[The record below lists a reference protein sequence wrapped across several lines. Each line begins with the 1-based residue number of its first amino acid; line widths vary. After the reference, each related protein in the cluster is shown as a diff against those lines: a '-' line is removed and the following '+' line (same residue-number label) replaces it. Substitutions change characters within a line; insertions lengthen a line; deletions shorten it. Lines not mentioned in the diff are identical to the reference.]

1 MAYQCEKCGASFP
14 KLSQLLQHRR
24 TENHWKKYDCSKCK
38 KVFTRKDNLD
48 RHMQK
53 HLNENNYHC
62 PQCLKIF
69 TRQDAMEDHLFQHD
83 VQTGGAAAKRQ
94 NEENED
100 ISNKKRRVVSVGAA
114 ENFYNIEKISE
125 RKIEKFKTTASYYK
139 ITVNDLEVRGL
150 QEILKALKKLFQ
162 SIINNITADIPP
174 NDQIR
179 MSMDNPELDY
189 PIVMPFMRRSVLTVD
204 RILSEI
210 ERVLQS
216 YEQFVLD
223 ETFGVEFV
231 HVHLLK
237 GSGQKRK
244 PYVDI
249 SRLLHNKKSIIQ
261 IRNKDELC
269 CARAL
274 ITAMARVQNH
284 PQWNNIRLGHK
295 IQEQLA
301 RDLHIKAGV
310 PLTSCTLDHV
320 KQFQMVLPD
329 FQIHILSMEHFNAI
343 VYQGPEGGI
352 PIYLYNHNEHFDVI
366 TKVTGF
372 LDRSYFCLQCKKGYN
387 NKEKHSCNNAC
398 HFCRHIHNE
407 RDEDWVYCKHCN
419 CKFVNQICYDFHLK
433 QTESGNSTC
442 KAYFKCK
449 ECNQLIS
456 KAKQKSEHICGEQ
469 YCKVCKGYFAE
480 GHLCYMTIVEEEKCK
495 PNSTKKQMN
504 SLKYIFFDFECRQD
518 DRIECDKG
526 YRPNNNNKNCSNCG
540 KSTCGS
546 FAHVP
551 NLCVVHKVC
560 DVCLDKPVFQTS
572 KCDHCGLNQRI
583 FSGSDT
589 TTLFCKWLFSKENV
603 GATVICHNFKGYD
616 SYPILK
622 YLHENAILPEVI
634 TTGSKY
640 MSIKVPACKIR
651 FIDSLNFI
659 PMALADMPKA
669 FGETE
674 LVKGF
679 FPHLYNRVENQ
690 ASVSNK
696 LPDMSFYNPDG
707 MKPEIRTKFLQW
719 YEQHQTE
726 HFDFHKELVR
736 YCRSDVDILRKCC
749 LRFRSLFMEMTKKE
763 DQNGIDP
770 FAKCITIASACNLV
784 FRKNF
789 LENETIAIIPPHGYR
804 PSDKQSIMAYQW
816 LYYLAHEKKMNIQ
829 HGRNIGEKHIGPY
842 KIDGFYKSGSES
854 IVMEF
859 NGCFWHG
866 CPKCFSRTTV
876 NPVVQLSM
884 ADLYANTMEKKHY
897 LESEGYSYV
906 CIWECE
912 FKKEL
917 ENNAAMKCYIENLDL
932 VTPLAPRDAFYGG
945 RTEAFKLYEETSPEN
960 QIKYYD
966 VTSLYPFVNKT
977 GKIPLGHPDIITENF
992 DSIDTYE
999 GLIKC
1004 KILPPKGLYM
1014 PVLPARCN
1022 GKLMFSLCR
1031 SCCESF
1037 QTSEC
1042 KHFDEERAFVG
1053 TWVTDEVKKALSLGY
1068 KLMNIYEIWH
1078 FSEISQYDPSTKTGG
1093 IFTQYVNTF
1102 LKVKQ
1107 EASGWPDWCV
1117 DERSRQHYIKQY
1129 FEKEGILLDYNRIVE
1144 NPGLRSLSKL
1154 MLNSFWGK
1162 FGQRS
1167 NLIQSTYTN
1176 DPEQFFD
1183 MLTSDQQN
1191 VKNVRFVSSEA
1202 VQLDWCYNDDFVEAS
1217 SRTNVVIAAYT
1228 TAQARLKL
1236 FSYLEPLGRR
1246 VCYCDT
1252 DSIIF
1257 TTSPGLWEPI
1267 LGDYLGDLT
1276 DEAPGNTILKFVTG
1290 GPKNYAYT
1298 LAKPNKKGQ
1307 TSICK
1312 VRGITLNYKNLLD
1325 INFDTVSNI
1334 VTNNRENGCIQVVDN
1349 NKICRSNGDL
1359 ITRTET
1365 KDYTIVFN
1373 KRVIENNICIYPYGM
1388 Q

>member
-1 MAYQCEKCGASFP
+1 MAYQCEECGLSFP

-24 TENHWKKYDCSKCK
+24 TQNHWKKYICIRCR
-38 KVFTRKDNLD
+38 KVFNRKSNLD
-48 RHMQK
+48 RHLLK
-53 HLNENNYHC
+53 HQNEKNFHC
-62 PQCLKIF
+62 PKCSKVFISGNAL
-69 TRQDAMEDHLFQHD
+69 DNHLLTHQN
-83 VQTGGAAAKRQ
+83 QTGGAAKRPREVD
-94 NEENED
+94 EERHT
-100 ISNKKRRVVSVGAA
+100 KKMRADRLSDS
-114 ENFYNIEKISE
+114 ENLYNIEKVSE
-125 RKIEKFKTTASYYK
+125 RKIEKFNTTASYYK
-139 ITVNDLEVRGL
+139 ISVNDIEVQGIP
-150 QEILKALKKLFQ
+150 EILKTLKKLFQ
-162 SIINNITADIPP
+162 SIINRIASDIPP
-174 NDQIR
+174 NDLIR
-179 MSMDNPELDY
+179 LTMDNPELDY
-189 PIVMPFMRRSVLTVD
+189 PIVMPFMRRSALSVD

-249 SRLLHNKKSIIQ
+249 SRLLDNKRSIIQ

-274 ITAMARVQNH
+274 VTAMARVQNH
-284 PQWNNIRLGHK
+284 PQWNNIRQGHK

-301 RDLHIKAGV
+301 RDLHSKAGV
-310 PLTSCTLDHV
+310 PLTACTLDNV

-329 FQIHILSMEHFNAI
+329 FQIHILSKEHFNAI
-343 VYQGPEGGI
+343 IYQGPEGGI
-352 PIYLYNHNEHFDVI
+352 PVYLYYHDEHFDVI

-398 HFCRHIHNE
+398 HLCRHIHNDKE
-407 RDEDWVYCKHCN
+407 EDWVHCKHCN
-419 CKFVNQICYDFHLK
+419 CKFVNQTCYDLHLK

-442 KAYFKCK
+442 KAYFRCQ
-449 ECNQLIS
+449 ECNQLIN
-456 KAKQKSEHICGEQ
+456 KAKQKSDHICGEQ

-480 GHLCYMTIVEEEKCK
+480 GHLCYMTSVEEENCK

-518 DRIECDKG
+518 DQIECEKG
-526 YRPNNNNKNCSNCG
+526 YRPNNNNKCSNCC

-551 NLCVVHKVC
+551 NVCVVHKVC
-560 DVCLDKPVFQTS
+560 DVCLDKPIFPTS
-572 KCDHCGLNQRI
+572 KCDYCGLNERI

-616 SYPILK
+616 SYPILN

-659 PMALADMPKA
+659 PMALADMPSA
-669 FGETE
+669 FGQTE
-674 LVKGF
+674 LTKGF
-679 FPHLYNRVENQ
+679 FPHMYNRVEYQ
-690 ASVSNK
+690 SSVLNK
-696 LPDMSFYNPDG
+696 LPDISFYNPDG
-707 MKPEIRTKFLQW
+707 MKQETKTKFMQW
-719 YEQHQTE
+719 YQQHQTDP
-726 HFDFHKELVR
+726 FDFQKELLL

-749 LRFRSLFMEMTKKE
+749 LKFRSLFMDLTMKDGKSC
-763 DQNGIDP
+763 IDP
-770 FAKCITIASACNLV
+770 FEKCITIASACNLV

-789 LENETIAIIPPHGYR
+789 LENETIGIIPPHGYR
-804 PSDKQSIMAYQW
+804 PSDKQSAMAYQW
-816 LYYLAHEKKMNIQ
+816 LYYLAHKKNLSIQ
-829 HGRNIGEKHIGPY
+829 HGRNTGEKQIGPF
-842 KIDGFYKSGSES
+842 KVDGYYESEVER
-854 IVMEF
+854 IVFEF
-859 NGCFWHG
+859 HGCFWHG
-866 CPKCFSRTTV
+866 CPNCFSRTTI
-876 NPVVQLSM
+876 NPVTQLSM
-884 ADLYANTMEKKHY
+884 EDLYTQTMEKRHY
-897 LESEGYSYV
+897 IESNGYSYI
-906 CIWECE
+906 CIWECQ

-917 ENNAAMKCYIENLDL
+917 ETDVTMKHYIESLEL
-932 VTPLAPRDAFYGG
+932 VTPLEPRDAFYGG
-945 RTEAFKLYEETSPEN
+945 RTEAFKLYEEAHQGN

-992 DSIDTYE
+992 DSIDNYE

-1014 PVLPARCN
+1014 PVLPARCR
-1022 GKLMFSLCR
+1022 GKLMFSLCQLC
-1031 SCCESF
+1031 SEIN
-1037 QTSEC
+1037 QNTEC
-1042 KHFDEERAFVG
+1042 KHVDEERAFIG
-1053 TWVTDEVKKALSLGY
+1053 TWVTDEVKKAVSLGY
-1068 KLMNIYEIWH
+1068 KLMKVYEVWH
-1078 FSEISQYDPSTKTGG
+1078 FSDMSQYDPNTKSGG
-1093 IFTQYVNTF
+1093 VFTEYVNTF

-1107 EASGWPDWCV
+1107 EASGWPDWCA
-1117 DERSRQHYIKQY
+1117 DESAKQSYIKQY
-1129 FEKEGILLDYNRIVE
+1129 FEKEGILLDYNRIEE

-1167 NLIQSTYTN
+1167 NLTQTTYVD

-1183 MLTSDQQN
+1183 IMTSDQQE
-1191 VKNVRFVSSEA
+1191 VKNVRFVSNEA
-1202 VQLDWCYNDDFVEAS
+1202 VQLDWCYNGDFVEAS

-1257 TTSPGLWEPI
+1257 TTSPGIWEPK

-1276 DEAPGNTILKFVTG
+1276 DETPGNEILKFVTG

-1307 TSICK
+1307 TSVCK
-1312 VRGITLNYKNLLD
+1312 VRGITLNYKNMLD
-1325 INFDTVSNI
+1325 INFETVSNM
-1334 VTNNRENGCIQVVDN
+1334 VTNDREQGCIKVVDD
-1349 NKICRSNGDL
+1349 NKICRSNGVL

-1365 KDYTIVFN
+1365 KDYRIVFD
-1373 KRVIENNICIYPYGM
+1373 KRIIKDNVCTYPYGM
-1388 Q
+1388 